1 LLNIKRPLQGSRG
14 DEGLVIPGGL
24 TLLVRSHGRAEA
36 LDECCR
42 LVACVVEHARQPVL
56 LE

>member
-1 LLNIKRPLQGSRG
+1 
-14 DEGLVIPGGL
+14 LVIAGIL

-36 LDECCR
+36 LDEFR
-42 LVACVVEHARQPVL
+42 RPVASVAKHARQPVL